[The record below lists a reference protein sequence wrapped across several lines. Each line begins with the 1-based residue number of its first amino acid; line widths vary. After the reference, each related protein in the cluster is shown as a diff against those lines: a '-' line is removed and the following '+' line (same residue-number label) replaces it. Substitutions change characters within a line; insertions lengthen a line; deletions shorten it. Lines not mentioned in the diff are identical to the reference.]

1 MWRERLVKQILIH
14 LSQFMRQGEPKTVNL
29 DRIYSNTFLIQC
41 YRNLKYKEIIIRDVT
56 TREQTSQDLLW
67 SLALHVMADL
77 LILDV

>member
-1 MWRERLVKQILIH
+1 MWRERLGKRILIH

-41 YRNLKYKEIIIRDVT
+41 YRNLKYQEIIIRDVT